1 MDGCPESQMTE
12 SSGFST
18 PHPSTNQFCCRLRF
32 VLAPILTI
40 YFGGYLVI
48 EQIVNYESGL
58 AIVLLPCLRIPILS
72 LLLATQT
79 PISVGV
85 N

>member
-1 MDGCPESQMTE
+1 M
-12 SSGFST
+12 
-18 PHPSTNQFCCRLRF
+18 
-32 VLAPILTI
+32 LTF
-40 YFGGYLVI
+40 YFIDFYSGYLVI
-48 EQIVNYESGL
+48 EQMVDYESGL
-58 AIVLLPCLRIPILS
+58 AFVLLTCLRKTLS